1 MYYSTDY
8 RINGKENDYAV
19 KTNQADINVAACP
32 SLRYGSN

>member
-1 MYYSTDY
+1 MTYTDY

-19 KTNQADINVAACP
+19 RVNQADINVAADP

>member
-1 MYYSTDY
+1 MTYTPDY

-19 KTNQADINVAACP
+19 RVSKADINVAACP

>member
-8 RINGKENDYAV
+8 RINGKENDYVV
-19 KTNQADINVAACP
+19 KTNQADINVAADP